1 MVAPVGCGVGTHPT
15 NVAVAAL
22 FCNLQNELA
31 GVLLNCQIGDGLDKD
46 FQVLNNAPDTLLDAG
61 A

>member
-1 MVAPVGCGVGTHPT
+1 MGCGVGIHPT

-22 FCNLQNELA
+22 FCNLQNELD

>member
-1 MVAPVGCGVGTHPT
+1 MGCGVGTHPT

-22 FCNLQNELA
+22 FCNLQNGLA
-31 GVLLNCQIGDGLDKD
+31 GVLLYCQIGDGLDKD
-46 FQVLNNAPDTLLDAG
+46 FQVLNNAPDTLLDAE

>member
-1 MVAPVGCGVGTHPT
+1 MGCGVGIHPT